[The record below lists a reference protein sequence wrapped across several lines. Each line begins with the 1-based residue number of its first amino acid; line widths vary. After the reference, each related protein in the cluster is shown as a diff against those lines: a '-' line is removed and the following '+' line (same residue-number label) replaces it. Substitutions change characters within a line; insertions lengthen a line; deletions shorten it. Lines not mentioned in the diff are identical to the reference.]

1 MSIMNSNHSPVD
13 IPGRSAKPRTRTALL
28 AILGASAALIVS
40 AAIGAETQTERTERT
55 KPVEQTT
62 PAVPA
67 VADVGS
73 VDVSSKIQPG
83 ESFRFSIR
91 SRQVR
96 QHQKPDESIIKWI
109 ERRAV
114 SVTCEVLAPDP
125 AIGPRVR
132 VTFDTINCTLM
143 EPKKALRFTSENEHM
158 NVVGAA
164 MTLAMEPI
172 VGASI
177 TLTLDGSGT
186 IRKIEGADRLLKEKE
201 LRKYAEQ
208 IVGEDAID
216 LMIQPIFRS
225 IARPPSE
232 SQPSLWTSERRF
244 EFPGFGAFEFDERW
258 TLERKN
264 DKVGQVIF
272 SVESDATA
280 TINEQWPN
288 ARLDDSRTLGSM
300 TWDEMSGRLV
310 HAEINRFYTVDLEND
325 PDGPSIAG
333 EEVLTISAP
342 LGEK

>member
-1 MSIMNSNHSPVD
+1 MFNMFTMFTMFN
-13 IPGRSAKPRTRTALL
+13 PGRPARLGPRTALRV
-28 AILGASAALIVS
+28 ILGAFSALIVS
-40 AAIGAETQTERTERT
+40 AAPGAETQTVRTERAE
-55 KPVEQTT
+55 PVEQTT
-62 PAVPA
+62 PIVAVP
-67 VADVGS
+67 GS

-114 SVTCEVLAPDP
+114 QVTCEALAPDP

-132 VTFDTINCTLM
+132 VTFDEINCTLM
-143 EPKKALRFTSENEHM
+143 EPKKALRFTSEYEHM

-172 VGASI
+172 VGAGI

-186 IRKIEGADRLLKEKE
+186 IRRIEGADGLLKEKE
-201 LRKYAEQ
+201 LRRYAEQ

-232 SQPSLWTSERRF
+232 AQPSLWTSERRF
-244 EFPGFGAFEFDERW
+244 EFPGFGSFDFDERW
-258 TLERKN
+258 TIERKN
-264 DKVGQVIF
+264 EKIGQVIF

-280 TINEQWPN
+280 TINEQWPD
-288 ARLDDSRTLGSM
+288 ATLTDSRTLGSM